1 MCFFVLILMPFILQ
15 SLLPLD
21 SDGTVPLMSTGY
33 MCVDG
38 WSKKLYNP
46 AGLKVITR
54 EFTHQSSLSPVDIRG
69 GKRTADHVDI
79 LGNYQVTKDLLAIVA
94 GRDGDGLE
102 EQIYSKIKEYSAKV
116 DL

>member
-1 MCFFVLILMPFILQ
+1 MCME
-15 SLLPLD
+15 
-21 SDGTVPLMSTGY
+21 
-33 MCVDG
+33 G
-38 WSKKLYNP
+38 WKKKLYNP
-46 AGLKVITR
+46 ADIKVITR
-54 EFTHQSSLSPVDIRG
+54 EFTHKSSFSPVDIRG

-102 EQIYSKIKEYSAKV
+102 EQIFSKIREYSAKV

>member
-1 MCFFVLILMPFILQ
+1 
-15 SLLPLD
+15 
-21 SDGTVPLMSTGY
+21 MSTGY

-46 AGLKVITR
+46 AGVKVITR
-54 EFTHQSSLSPVDIRG
+54 EFTHRSSLSPVDIRG

-94 GRDGDGLE
+94 GRDGDGLD